1 MKEPVKSEFG
11 TVGEKP
17 KVEKKFYNRNL
28 ILAGIIVFVALIT
41 YPIWNLQ
48 GKSVPPPDPKLDTP
62 VIQKMAEQDRKC
74 IEDKTYMRN
83 YHMQMLDEWRDQV
96 VRNGNREYT
105 SLSGKKYTAS
115 LQNTC
120 LECHS
125 NKSQFCD
132 QCHNY
137 VGVAPYCW
145 GCHLTREKKLAE
157 AK

>member
-11 TVGEKP
+11 TVGERP
-17 KVEKKFYNRNL
+17 KLEKKLYNRN
-28 ILAGIIVFVALIT
+28 IIFAGIIVFVVLIA
-41 YPIWNLQ
+41 YPIWQLQ
-48 GKSVPPPDPKLDTP
+48 GRSVPPPDPNIDTP
-62 VIQKMAEQDRKC
+62 VIQKLPSKERKC
-74 IEDKTYMRN
+74 IEETSYMRN
-83 YHMQMLDEWRDQV
+83 YHMQMLDDWRDQV
-96 VRNGNREYT
+96 VRDGNRDYI
-105 SLSGKKYTAS
+105 SQSGEIYKAS

-137 VGVAPYCW
+137 VGVDPYCW